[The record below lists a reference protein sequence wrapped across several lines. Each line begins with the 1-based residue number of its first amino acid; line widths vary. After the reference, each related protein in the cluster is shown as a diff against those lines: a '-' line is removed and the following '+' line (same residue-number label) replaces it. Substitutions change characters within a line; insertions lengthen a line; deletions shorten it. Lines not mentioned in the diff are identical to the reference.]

1 MIQNPPCDVD
11 GCPRPSIIGRICAVC
26 RTRLA
31 DDLTTLIDIRAEL
44 EVTATRQDVT
54 VKGAGGGTGLAY
66 ASDEADLLWV
76 LQDTLRVWAWHVA
89 SGRDLCP
96 MLRRPDSA
104 ARWLRHHLDL
114 VIADTLVGQVCD
126 ELAWLARACE
136 RAIDV
141 HAERVYA
148 GPCDQCARDMY
159 ARVDAPSVTC
169 CGVDY
174 DVAARRDDM
183 LAKAR
188 AQQLPAVEVC
198 RALALFGTDVNA
210 ARIRKW
216 KERGVLEPAGFDARL
231 RPLYLVADVEAL
243 LAAG

>member
-1 MIQNPPCDVD
+1 
-11 GCPRPSIIGRICAVC
+11 VC

-31 DDLTTLIDIRAEL
+31 DNLTSLLDLRAEL

-76 LQDTLRVWAWHVA
+76 HQDTLRVWAWVIAGEH
-89 SGRDLCP
+89 DLCP

-114 VIADTLVGQVCD
+114 VIRSPHVAQLVD
-126 ELAWLARACE
+126 ELAWLTRACE

-148 GPCDQCARDMY
+148 GPCLTCQRDMY
-159 ARVDAPSVTC
+159 ARVDAAVVEC
-169 CGVDY
+169 CGFQY
-174 DVAARRDDM
+174 DVQTRREQM
-183 LAKAR
+183 LEAAR

-198 RALALFGTDVNA
+198 RALALFGTDVSPD
-210 ARIRKW
+210 RIRKW
-216 KERGVLEPAGFDARL
+216 KERGKLEPAGFDARL
-231 RPLYLVADVEAL
+231 RPLYLVAEVEAL
-243 LAAG
+243 LA